1 MKSKFSKATAK
12 VALSIAA
19 FVAIMATV
27 TSCKDDDGKP
37 KVDCSTVTGAT
48 FTSNSGKVAALLES
62 KCATAGCH
70 ATGGA
75 GAEHWEWSTD
85 YDTVKEHFG
94 HMLEAVEAGTMP
106 EEGSTELTDE
116 EMDQLLCWQEA
127 GFPE

>member
-1 MKSKFSKATAK
+1 MKTSRSLSLLLGMPLALPTSAWQTCFNSNRGQTAT
-12 VALSIAA
+12 LR
-19 FVAIMATV
+19 
-27 TSCKDDDGKP
+27 
-37 KVDCSTVTGAT
+37 
-48 FTSNSGKVAALLES
+48 ES

-75 GAEHWEWSTD
+75 GGEHWEWSTD

-116 EMDQLLCWQEA
+116 EMDQLLCWKEA